1 MKRVVLLTASA
12 ACFVGAAVLP
22 AVFPGGEH
30 GETPRARRDPGRFV
44 REMTRPFVLPQLWS
58 KLADPVLRDDPA
70 EAVATLRLVAALVPE
85 WLDGTIE
92 LAWRQAVELGR
103 EAGEPGLA
111 AARLR
116 SAERWLDEAAQA
128 RLGEP
133 EGAAAAA
140 ELWLTAACIL
150 TLRADRDPALAA
162 RYREQSGVDALERA
176 GELSDRAAQ
185 MVEDQALEARAA
197 HAAVRVVAAALR
209 GGQLDRAQD
218 LLDSATLRLAAL
230 RERES
235 SARAL
240 AALRRLP
247 PLRQLVGD
255 PALARGFRDDPDLA
269 EIVQA
274 IEALA
279 TKRG

>member
-22 AVFPGGEH
+22 AVFPAGEQ
-30 GETPRARRDPGRFV
+30 GRAARARRDPGRFI
-44 REMTRPFVLPQLWS
+44 REITRPFVLPQLWS

-70 EAVATLRLVAALVPE
+70 ETVATLRLVAALVPE

-128 RLGEP
+128 RLREAG
-133 EGAAAAA
+133 GAAAAA

-162 RYREQSGVDALERA
+162 RYREQSGIDALERA

-185 MVEDQALEARAA
+185 MVEDQAIEARAA
-197 HAAVRVVAAALR
+197 HAAVRVVASALR
-209 GGQLDRAQD
+209 AGQLDRAQD
-218 LLDSATLRLAAL
+218 LLDSATVRLAAL
-230 RERES
+230 RERETT
-235 SARAL
+235 ARAL